1 MNAEELWDDFIK
13 QLNEDRPLG
22 KLGEH
27 KAFIGSIDAYRAIF
41 LKANEHKFQKPLD
54 GKDVK

>member
-13 QLNEDRPLG
+13 QLNEDQPLG

-27 KAFIGSIDAYRAIF
+27 KAFIGSIEKYRAIF
-41 LKANEHKFQKPLD
+41 LKANKGKFQKPLD
-54 GKDVK
+54 GEGTK